1 MDDCLIDCQQTLQC
15 VKSAKIIV
23 TNKEKLEMQ
32 QCLSVGVLGLPS
44 PHLVSP
50 ELDTPSYR
58 AKEVSKSHSLSEVAS
73 DVILYLGVVI

>member
-1 MDDCLIDCQQTLQC
+1 MSYVATVKVFEKFYISY

-44 PHLVSP
+44 PHLDSP
-50 ELDTPSYR
+50 ELDTPS
-58 AKEVSKSHSLSEVAS
+58 SL
-73 DVILYLGVVI
+73 